1 MPTSFYF
8 QSGIPM
14 GRRSE
19 SELMEGLIIE
29 CLKIYGF
36 DVFYLPRTAVKK
48 DEIFGE
54 DPLSKFTNAYPIE
67 MYLENVDG
75 FGGDG
80 EFLSKFGLE
89 IRDSATFVVSRR
101 RWQDL
106 IGKDGQSILTTRPA
120 EGDLLYFPLTKSFFE
135 IKFVEARDPFFQ
147 VGKLYVYKLQCELFQ
162 FASETIETGIKE
174 IDDEIKDDTLDL
186 LSYEFLLEDG
196 TRFAL
201 EDYTPSALI
210 LENYIVT
217 ARDPGASNED
227 FDTDIRDILDFTDRN
242 PFGEVFNA

>member
-1 MPTSFYF
+1 
-8 QSGIPM
+8 M

-36 DVFYLPRTAVKK
+36 DVYYLPRKQVKE
-48 DEIFGE
+48 DLILGE
-54 DPLSKFTNAYPIE
+54 DPLSKFTAAYPIE

-80 EFLSKFGLE
+80 EFMSKFGLE
-89 IRDSATFVVSRR
+89 IRDTANFVVSRR

-106 IGKDGQSILTTRPA
+106 IGKDGAAILSARPA

-147 VGKLYVYKLQCELFQ
+147 VGKLYVFKLQCELFQ
-162 FASETIETGIKE
+162 FSSETIDTGITE
-174 IDDEIKDDTLDL
+174 IDDTIKNNTLDI

-210 LENYIVT
+210 LEEYVIT
-217 ARDPGASNED
+217 DRDKGASNED
-227 FDTDIRDILDFTDRN
+227 FDTNIRDILDFTDRN